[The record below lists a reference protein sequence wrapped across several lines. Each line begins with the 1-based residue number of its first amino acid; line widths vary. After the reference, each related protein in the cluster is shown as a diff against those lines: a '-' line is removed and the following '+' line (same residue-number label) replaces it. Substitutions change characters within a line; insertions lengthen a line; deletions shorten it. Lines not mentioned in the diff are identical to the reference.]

1 VGESVGPGSGST
13 AEAPGTQAPLPT
25 TTPSSS
31 FMVIGNDSGM
41 EVVVPFAES
50 DAARVASNQDASVTF
65 DAVPNVS
72 ITGKVLAVA
81 SSATV
86 SSGVVNY
93 YATIS
98 LDQGNQ
104 ALKEGMTSN
113 ATVVVSSATNVLTVP
128 NLAITR
134 LGGQAYVIVYA
145 NGQQTQT
152 PIETGVVGDTY
163 TEVTS
168 GLTEGQQ
175 IVIPTL
181 RVPSGTNTR
190 GGGNPIR
197 IGGGG

>member
-1 VGESVGPGSGST
+1 
-13 AEAPGTQAPLPT
+13 
-25 TTPSSS
+25 
-31 FMVIGNDSGM
+31 
-41 EVVVPFAES
+41 
-50 DAARVASNQDASVTF
+50 VT
-65 DAVPNVS
+65 
-72 ITGKVLAVA
+72 ITGKVIAVA

-86 SSGVVNY
+86 TSGVVNY

-113 ATVVVSSATNVLTVP
+113 ATVVVSSANNVITVP

-134 LGGQAYVIVYA
+134 LGGQAYVNVYS
-145 NGQQTQT
+145 NGQEVQT

-175 IVIPTL
+175 VVIPTL
-181 RVPSGTNTR
+181 RVPSGTNSR
-190 GGGNPIR
+190 GSNPVR